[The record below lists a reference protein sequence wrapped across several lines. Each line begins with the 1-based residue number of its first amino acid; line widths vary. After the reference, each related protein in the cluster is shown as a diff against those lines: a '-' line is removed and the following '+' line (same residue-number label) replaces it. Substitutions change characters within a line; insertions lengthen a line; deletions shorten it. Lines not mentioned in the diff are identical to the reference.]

1 MEGPRVFLFL
11 VLLFLFF
18 ASPNTSPPS
27 LAQQYQLDQIIEEE
41 RYNVGLLNSSTHG
54 DFDPSAHRW
63 LNLTGFRHN
72 DSYAW
77 DLLPHVKSK
86 AREQRQRIFY
96 AYPTA
101 SQSPE
106 ADHIRNTGS
115 NSDPGIQNSSAV
127 IAHSVYEEDVYRN
140 VTGFVRG
147 KWVRWEPIVGYQVP
161 TLNLS
166 LLAPLI
172 LYSKENFGHNV
183 TGREGDMR
191 IRLEEQRSE
200 SLNSTHG
207 YAREINA
214 ELTLKDESSTG
225 DGWAIVLHGV
235 HYPQH
240 GTIVLTSTS
249 SKLVSTTREL

>member
-1 MEGPRVFLFL
+1 MEGPRVILFL

-18 ASPNTSPPS
+18 ASPNRSPPS

-41 RYNVGLLNSSTHG
+41 RYRVGLLNSSIHG
-54 DFDPSAHRW
+54 DFDPSTHRW

-77 DLLPHVKSK
+77 DLLPHVKAK
-86 AREQRQRIFY
+86 AKEQRQRIFY
-96 AYPTA
+96 AYPATI
-101 SQSPE
+101 QSPE
-106 ADHIRNTGS
+106 DEYTGNTGS
-115 NSDPGIQNSSAV
+115 NPDASIHNASAA
-127 IAHSVYEEDVYRN
+127 IAHNEYEEDVYQN

-147 KWVRWEPIVGYQVP
+147 KWVRWEPITGYQVP

-166 LLAPLI
+166 SLAPSTP
-172 LYSKENFGHNV
+172 YSKESFGHNV
-183 TGREGDMR
+183 TGQEGDIR

-200 SLNSTHG
+200 SLISTHG
-207 YAREINA
+207 YAREVNA
-214 ELTLKDESSTG
+214 ELTLKDDSSTG

-240 GTIVLTSTS
+240 GTMILTSTS
-249 SKLVSTTREL
+249 SKLVLITSEL